1 MRLTAIAFAFVP
13 LLIWQTDCNA
23 QSVPPDGYTL
33 VWSDEFSGTGSPNSN
48 LWFHQ
53 TQLPVGG
60 SWFNGELQHYTNRL
74 VNSSIGNGLLKITA
88 RRENFTDQGQT
99 KQFTS
104 ARLNSKFAFTYGR
117 VDVRAKLPS
126 GAGTWPA
133 IWMLGKNINEPGGFF
148 SNQFGTVSWP
158 ACGEIDIM
166 EHWGNNP
173 NVIHGSIHTPSSFGS
188 TINTR
193 TKILSQV
200 SSTFYVYSIVWDET
214 KIDFLIDDVV
224 FYTYSPSV
232 KDANTWPFK
241 KPQYLLLNIA
251 MGGVGGAVDPTFT
264 ESSME
269 VDYVRVYQK
278 GVPPPVNTQTIT
290 FPSIP
295 DQLISNPPFQLTAI
309 ASSNLPVQYSTLSDK
324 VILNGSTVTI
334 VGTGRTVIKANQL
347 GNSTISAAPEVAQ
360 SFCIKPVQP
369 FVTTAGINT
378 DNVTLTSNATTGN
391 QWFKNGSAIPAA
403 TNATLLV
410 SSPGVYRVHV
420 VADDCVSDFSDE
432 ISIVITAD
440 SPALVSTIVLYPNP
454 VGSFLYLTGISEQV
468 AEATITN
475 MHGHE
480 ADIVLTREVDVYR
493 ASTDHLVPGLYI
505 LTLKSAH
512 ELHTIKLIKR

>member
-1 MRLTAIAFAFVP
+1 MRPFSILFVLALTIEVE
-13 LLIWQTDCNA
+13 CMA
-23 QSVPPDGYTL
+23 QLGTSSEYTL
-33 VWSDEFSGTGSPNSN
+33 VWSDEFSGPGSPNSN

-53 TQLPVGG
+53 TQLPAGG

-74 VNSSIGNGLLKITA
+74 VNSSVGNGLLKITA

-133 IWMLGKNINEPGGFF
+133 IWMLGQNINEPGGFF
-148 SNQFGTVSWP
+148 SSQFGSVNWP

-173 NVIHGSIHTPSSFGS
+173 NVIHGSIHTPSSFGA
-188 TINTR
+188 TVNTQTR
-193 TKILSQV
+193 RLSSV

-214 KIDFLIDDVV
+214 KIDFLIDNVV
-224 FYTYSPSV
+224 FYTYNPSV
-232 KDANTWPFK
+232 KDANTWPFD

-251 MGGVGGAVDPTFT
+251 MGGVGGAVDPAFT

-278 GVPPPVNTQTIT
+278 GVPPPANTQTIS

-295 DQLISNPPFQLTAI
+295 DQLISNPPFQLTAS
-309 ASSNLPVQYSTLSDK
+309 ASSNLPVQYSTASDK
-324 VILNGSTVTI
+324 VIINGSTVTI
-334 VGTGRTVIKANQL
+334 VGTGRVVIQANQL
-347 GNSTISAAPEVAQ
+347 GNSTLSAAPEVTQ
-360 SFCIKPVQP
+360 SFCIRPVQP
-369 FVTTAGINT
+369 FITTAGINT
-378 DNVTLTSNATTGN
+378 DKVTLTSNATIGN

-403 TNATLLV
+403 TSATLSV
-410 SSPGVYRVHV
+410 STPGVYKVHV

-432 ISIVITAD
+432 ISVVITAD
-440 SPALVSTIVLYPNP
+440 SPMPVRTIFLYPNP
-454 VGSFLYLTGISEQV
+454 VGNFLYLMGVNDQISK
-468 AEATITN
+468 ATLTN
-475 MHGHE
+475 MQGYE
-480 ADIVLTREVDVYR
+480 ADIFLTREGDVYR
-493 ASTDHLVPGLYI
+493 ATTDHLVPGIYV
-505 LTLKSAH
+505 LTLCRGH
-512 ELHTIKLIKR
+512 ELQTIKLIKR